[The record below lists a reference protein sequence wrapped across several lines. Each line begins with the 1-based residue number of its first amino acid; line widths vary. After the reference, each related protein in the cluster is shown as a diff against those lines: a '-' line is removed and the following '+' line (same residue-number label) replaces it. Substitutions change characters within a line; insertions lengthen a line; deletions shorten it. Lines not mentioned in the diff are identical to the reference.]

1 MSRFNMT
8 RLCWPIAPVGRCIKL
23 PCVFLCVFPC
33 ALLFNY
39 SVDAAEAATL
49 VEPDPWQ
56 WLERERN
63 QISQNVTAL
72 GRNLDAWLSGES
84 IGDNS
89 NETYLRIRF
98 NQQAASFD
106 GYHSRLKIDGS
117 LDLPQTS
124 KRWKLIFESDAAELN
139 SLEGSV
145 LRNEASTESIG
156 GLSYQQ
162 STDSAWQISHSIG
175 FRSRVPADP
184 FYRFKAQYEHQLND
198 DWSLGYRQ
206 KIWHYQSQGWGYNT
220 DVSFNRKIDQGKI
233 LQISSEARYQQE
245 SELTEFSQTI
255 ALHNTLDQFETMS
268 YELGILGINTPNVRI
283 DDYYVGAQ
291 YRRAIRGQWL
301 FLEIVPQLVVSRDER
316 WRPQPKLMINLEM
329 LFFDL

>member
-1 MSRFNMT
+1 MT
-8 RLCWPIAPVGRCIKL
+8 RLRWVIVLVGKCAK
-23 PCVFLCVFPC
+23 FLCIFPA

-39 SVDAAEAATL
+39 SVDAAETDTL
-49 VEPDPWQ
+49 TQASPWQ
-56 WLERERN
+56 WLERGRG
-63 QISQNVTAL
+63 QISQNVTAA

-98 NQQAASFD
+98 NQQAGSFE

-145 LRNEASTESIG
+145 LRNDASTESIG

-162 STDSAWQISHSIG
+162 STNGSWQVSHSIG

-184 FYRFKAQYEHQLND
+184 FYRLKTQYEHQIND

-206 KIWHYQSQGWGYNT
+206 KIWHYRSEGWGYNT
-220 DVSFNRKIDQGKI
+220 DFSFNRKIGQGKI
-233 LQISSEARYQQE
+233 LQISSEVRYQQE
-245 SELTEFSQTI
+245 SEQTEFSQTI
-255 ALHNTLDQFETMS
+255 ALHSTLDQFETMS
-268 YELGILGINTPNVRI
+268 YELGVLGVNTPNVKI

-301 FLEIVPQLVVSRDER
+301 FLEVRPQLVVSRDEN
-316 WRPQPKLMINLEM
+316 WRPEPKLMINLEM

>member
-1 MSRFNMT
+1 MASSRWT
-8 RLCWPIAPVGRCIKL
+8 IALVSKYTEYL
-23 PCVFLCVFPC
+23 CVFLAVF
-33 ALLFNY
+33 LFNY
-39 SVDAAEAATL
+39 SVDASETDTL
-49 VEPDPWQ
+49 TETNPWQ
-56 WLERERN
+56 WLERGRS

-84 IGDNS
+84 IGENS
-89 NETYLRIRF
+89 NETYLRIRL
-98 NQQAASFD
+98 NQQVGSFD
-106 GYHSRLKIDGS
+106 SYHSRIRIDGS

-145 LRNEASTESIG
+145 LRNDASTESIG

-162 STDSAWQISHSIG
+162 STNGSWQVSHSIG

-184 FYRFKAQYEHQLND
+184 FYRLKTQYEHQIND

-206 KIWHYQSQGWGYNT
+206 KIWHYRSQGWGYNT
-220 DVSFNRKIDQGKI
+220 DASFNRKISQDKI
-233 LQISSEARYQQE
+233 LQISSEVRYQQE
-245 SELTEFSQTI
+245 REQIEFSQTI
-255 ALHNTLDQFETMS
+255 ALHSTLKEFETMS
-268 YELGILGINTPNVRI
+268 WELGVLGINTPSVRI
-283 DDYYVGAQ
+283 DDYYIGAQ

-301 FLEIVPQLVVSRDER
+301 FLEVRPQLVVSRDEN
-316 WRPQPKLMINLEM
+316 WRAQPKLMINLEM

>member
-1 MSRFNMT
+1 MISLRW
-8 RLCWPIAPVGRCIKL
+8 LIALVGKRAELLYIL
-23 PCVFLCVFPC
+23 SVA
-33 ALLFNY
+33 ALFSY
-39 SVDAAEAATL
+39 SVDAAES
-49 VEPDPWQ
+49 DPLAEADSWQ
-56 WLERERN
+56 WLEKGRS

-124 KRWKLIFESDAAELN
+124 ERWKLIFESDAAELN

-145 LRNEASTESIG
+145 LRDEASTESIG

-162 STDSAWQISHSIG
+162 STTGSWQVSHSIG

-184 FYRFKAQYEHQLND
+184 FYRLKTQYEQQINN
-198 DWSLGYRQ
+198 DWSIGYRQ
-206 KIWHYQSQGWGYNT
+206 KIWHYKSQGWGYNT
-220 DVSFNRKIDQGKI
+220 DVSFNRRIDQEKI
-233 LQISSEARYQQE
+233 LQISSEVRYQQE
-245 SELTEFSQTI
+245 SKQTEFSQTV
-255 ALHNTLDQFETMS
+255 ALHNTLGQFETMS

-283 DDYYVGAQ
+283 NDYYVGAQ

-301 FLEIVPQLVVSRDER
+301 FLEIRPQLIVSRDEK

>member
-1 MSRFNMT
+1 MT
-8 RLCWPIAPVGRCIKL
+8 RLCWVTVLAGK
-23 PCVFLCVFPC
+23 CVKFLCVFAAAFFLIYP
-33 ALLFNY
+33 AY
-39 SVDAAEAATL
+39 AAETEAL
-49 VEPDPWQ
+49 PEDDSWQ
-56 WLERERN
+56 WLERGRS

-98 NQQAASFD
+98 NQQAGSFE

-145 LRNEASTESIG
+145 LRNNPSTESIG
-156 GLSYQQ
+156 GISYQQ
-162 STDSAWQISHSIG
+162 STSGSWQLGHSIG
-175 FRSRVPADP
+175 FRSRLPADP
-184 FYRFKAQYEHQLND
+184 FYRFKAQYEHQIND

-206 KIWHYQSQGWGYNT
+206 KIWHYRSQGWGYNT
-220 DVSFNRKIDQGKI
+220 DISFSRKIDQGKI
-233 LQISSEARYQQE
+233 LQVSSEVRYQQE
-245 SELTEFSQTI
+245 RKQTEFSQTI
-255 ALHNTLDQFETMS
+255 ALHSTLKQFETMS
-268 YELGILGINTPNVRI
+268 YELGVLGVNTPNVKI
-283 DDYYVGAQ
+283 SDYYVGAQ

-301 FLEIVPQLVVSRDER
+301 FLEVMPQLVVSRDEN
-316 WRPQPKLMINLEM
+316 WRPEPKLIINLEM
-329 LFFDL
+329 LFFDI

>member
-1 MSRFNMT
+1 MSSFSMA
-8 RLCWPIAPVGRCIKL
+8 RLRWAIVQIGKCTKY
-23 PCVFLCVFPC
+23 LCVFS
-33 ALLFNY
+33 AAFLFNN
-39 SVDAAEAATL
+39 SVNADETNALAEAN
-49 VEPDPWQ
+49 PWQ
-56 WLERERN
+56 WLERGRS

-89 NETYLRIRF
+89 NETYFRIRF
-98 NQQAASFD
+98 NQQAASLG
-106 GYHSRLKIDGS
+106 GYNSRLKIDGS

-145 LRNEASTESIG
+145 LKNDASTESIG

-162 STDSAWQISHSIG
+162 STNGSWQLSHSIG
-175 FRSRVPADP
+175 FRSRAPADP
-184 FYRFKAQYEHQLND
+184 FYRLKAQYEHQIND
-198 DWSLGYRQ
+198 DWTLGYRQ
-206 KIWHYQSQGWGYNT
+206 KVWHYQSQGWGYNT
-220 DVSFNRKIDQGKI
+220 GISFNRKIDQGRI
-233 LQISSEARYQQE
+233 LQVSSEVRYQQE
-245 SELTEFSQTI
+245 RKQTEFSQTI
-255 ALHNTLDQFETMS
+255 SLHSALKQFETLS

-291 YRRAIRGQWL
+291 YRRTIRGQWL
-301 FLEIVPQLVVSRDER
+301 FLEVMPQLVVSRDEN

>member
-1 MSRFNMT
+1 MT
-8 RLCWPIAPVGRCIKL
+8 TLHRVITLAGKYTKY
-23 PCVFLCVFPC
+23 LCVFFV
-33 ALLFNY
+33 AFLFSY
-39 SVDAAEAATL
+39 SVDAADTDTL
-49 VEPDPWQ
+49 AETNPWQ
-56 WLERERN
+56 WLERGRS

-72 GRNLDAWLSGES
+72 GRNLDAWLSGEN

-98 NQQAASFD
+98 NQQAGSFD

-139 SLEGSV
+139 SLEGSA
-145 LRNEASTESIG
+145 LKNEASTESIG

-162 STDSAWQISHSIG
+162 NTNSAWQLSHSIG

-184 FYRFKAQYEHQLND
+184 FYRLKTQYQHQINS

-206 KIWHYQSQGWGYNT
+206 KIWHYRSDGWGYDT
-220 DVSFNRKIDQGKI
+220 DVSFNRKIAQGKI
-233 LQISSEARYQQE
+233 LQISSQLRYQQE
-245 SELTEFSQTI
+245 RKQTEFSQTV
-255 ALHNTLDQFETMS
+255 ALHSTLKQFETIS
-268 YELGILGINTPNVRI
+268 YELGILGVNTPNVRI

-301 FLEIVPQLVVSRDER
+301 FLEVMPQLVVSRDEN
-316 WRPQPKLMINLEM
+316 WQPQPKLMINLEM

>member
-1 MSRFNMT
+1 MSRLHWIIVLVSQST
-8 RLCWPIAPVGRCIKL
+8 KLLCIFAAAFSFSYG
-23 PCVFLCVFPC
+23 
-33 ALLFNY
+33 
-39 SVDAAEAATL
+39 VDAAEAETL
-49 VEPDPWQ
+49 AEAKPWQ
-56 WLERERN
+56 WLERGRG

-84 IGDNS
+84 IGDNT

-98 NQQAASFD
+98 NQQAASFE

-145 LRNEASTESIG
+145 LRDDASTESIA

-162 STDSAWQISHSIG
+162 STNGSWQLSHSVG
-175 FRSRVPADP
+175 LRSRVPADP
-184 FYRFKAQYEHQLND
+184 FYRLKAQYEHQIND

-233 LQISSEARYQQE
+233 LQISSEVRYQQE
-245 SELTEFSQTI
+245 REQTEFSQTI
-255 ALHNTLDQFETMS
+255 ALHSTLKQFETMS
-268 YELGILGINTPNVRI
+268 YELGILGVNTPNVRI
-283 DDYYVGAQ
+283 DDYYIGAQ

-301 FLEIVPQLVVSRDER
+301 FLEVMPQLIVSRDEN

>member
-1 MSRFNMT
+1 MT
-8 RLCWPIAPVGRCIKL
+8 RLRWLMASACECTKLLCIFPVIA
-23 PCVFLCVFPC
+23 
-33 ALLFNY
+33 LFNY
-39 SVDAAEAATL
+39 SVDAAEADAL
-49 VEPDPWQ
+49 AEPDSWQ
-56 WLERERN
+56 WLERGRS

-98 NQQAASFD
+98 NQQTGSFD

-145 LRNEASTESIG
+145 LRDEASTESIG

-162 STDSAWQISHSIG
+162 STTGSWQLSHSIG

-184 FYRFKAQYEHQLND
+184 FYRLKTQYEHKIND

-206 KIWHYQSQGWGYNT
+206 KIWHYKSQGWGYNT
-220 DVSFNRKIDQGKI
+220 DVSFNRRIDQGKI
-233 LQISSEARYQQE
+233 LQISSEVRYQQE
-245 SELTEFSQTI
+245 SEQTEFSQTI
-255 ALHNTLDQFETMS
+255 ALHSTLRQFETMS
-268 YELGILGINTPNVRI
+268 YELGVLGINTPNVRI
-283 DDYYVGAQ
+283 NDYYVGAQ

-301 FLEIVPQLVVSRDER
+301 FLEIRPQLIASRDED

>member
-1 MSRFNMT
+1 MTNLHELVVLLGKCSRF
-8 RLCWPIAPVGRCIKL
+8 ICI
-23 PCVFLCVFPC
+23 FP
-33 ALLFNY
+33 AAALFNY
-39 SVDAAEAATL
+39 SASATEVDALAEA
-49 VEPDPWQ
+49 DPWQ
-56 WLERERN
+56 WLERGRS

-89 NETYLRIRF
+89 NETYLRIRL

-145 LRNEASTESIG
+145 LRNEDSTESIG

-162 STDSAWQISHSIG
+162 STDGALQLSHSIG

-184 FYRFKAQYEHQLND
+184 FYRFKAQYQHQISD

-220 DVSFNRKIDQGKI
+220 EVSFNRKIDQEKI
-233 LQISSEARYQQE
+233 FQISSEVRYQQE
-245 SELTEFSQTI
+245 SKQTEFSQTI
-255 ALHNTLDQFETMS
+255 ALHSTLRQFETMS
-268 YELGILGINTPNVRI
+268 YELGILGLNAPNVRI
-283 DDYYVGAQ
+283 NDYYVGAQ

-301 FLEIVPQLVVSRDER
+301 FLEVMPQLIVSRDEN